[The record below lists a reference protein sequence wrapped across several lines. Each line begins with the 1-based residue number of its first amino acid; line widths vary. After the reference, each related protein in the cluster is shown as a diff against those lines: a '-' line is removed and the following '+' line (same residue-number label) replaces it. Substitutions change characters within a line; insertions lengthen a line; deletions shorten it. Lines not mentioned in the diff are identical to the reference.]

1 MRNNINNIIP
11 VILAGGSGTRLWPL
25 SRKHYPKQYLSL
37 MGDNTMLQ
45 ETILRLK
52 GLFDL
57 RDLIIICNVEHRF
70 LVADQCKKININ
82 NPIII
87 LEPIGRNTAPAIAAA
102 AFFSMNIKN
111 NSQLLVLSAD
121 HLIQDIDSFHDSI
134 CVASKHAQDNKL
146 VTFGVVPSHPNTDYG
161 YIKSSKIN
169 INGAYK
175 VEKFVEKPDL
185 ETAQFYYK
193 QGDYL
198 WNSGMFIFKANIYID
213 ELERYAPEINKAVEV
228 SVKKATYDLDFIR
241 LEKKSFELSPSNSI
255 DFALIEKSVNTM
267 VVPLDADWSDV
278 GSWDALYEVG
288 LKDSKGNVIH
298 GDVIVEDTIN
308 SYINAKHHIV
318 AIIGLQDVVVV
329 DTPNATL
336 ISSRAKVHDVK
347 KIVERLQV
355 EDRDE
360 EIINRKVFRPWG
372 WYDLI
377 EVGLNFQVKRLHVN
391 PGEKLSLQMHQKR
404 AEHWVVVNGTATVTN
419 GDEIHILIQGQST
432 FIPKGVKHSLENNTS
447 EDLEIIEVQSG
458 EYLGEDDIVR
468 FEDNYGRLKD

>member
-1 MRNNINNIIP
+1 M
-11 VILAGGSGTRLWPL
+11 
-25 SRKHYPKQYLSL
+25 
-37 MGDNTMLQ
+37 
-45 ETILRLK
+45 
-52 GLFDL
+52 
-57 RDLIIICNVEHRF
+57 
-70 LVADQCKKININ
+70 
-82 NPIII
+82 
-87 LEPIGRNTAPAIAAA
+87 
-102 AFFSMNIKN
+102 
-111 NSQLLVLSAD
+111 
-121 HLIQDIDSFHDSI
+121 
-134 CVASKHAQDNKL
+134 
-146 VTFGVVPSHPNTDYG
+146 
-161 YIKSSKIN
+161 
-169 INGAYK
+169 
-175 VEKFVEKPDL
+175 
-185 ETAQFYYK
+185 
-193 QGDYL
+193 
-198 WNSGMFIFKANIYID
+198 
-213 ELERYAPEINKAVEV
+213 ERYAPEINKAVEV